1 MRLLF
6 LTMLTEIGARK
17 EWEFMEKV
25 IFKFSGSF
33 LQVGEK
39 CLLKAITDAGLRT
52 GRPWK
57 RED

>member
-1 MRLLF
+1 MM
-6 LTMLTEIGARK
+6 MLTEIGARR

-25 IFKFSGSF
+25 IFKFLGSF

-39 CLLKAITDAGLRT
+39 SLLKATTKDAELRT

>member
-1 MRLLF
+1 M
-6 LTMLTEIGARK
+6 TMLIEIGARK

-33 LQVGEK
+33 LQVREK